1 MDNTGRSVL
10 VRAEAALVAG
20 KVEVFK
26 AKMRELN
33 PEIRFDH
40 CSIHHEATAANTL
53 PAVLNPLKTKL
64 V

>member
-10 VRAEAALVAG
+10 VRAEAALVTG
-20 KVEVFK
+20 KVEVLK

-40 CSIHHEATAANTL
+40 CSIHHEAMLPTL
-53 PAVLNPLKTKL
+53 YPPFLTVRWMKL
-64 V
+64 